1 MPDWDWRMQI
11 YEPAS
16 FARKY
21 LLPRLDVQPM
31 EGPLALHV
39 TCSSQ
44 RSGNAGD
51 MEALARALAKKVRGR
66 LGPGHGVYVRIC
78 FVVLCITTSGG
89 VAH

>member
-66 LGPGHGVYVRIC
+66 LGPGRESRQGLKLREYM
-78 FVVLCITTSGG
+78 LCGPL
-89 VAH
+89 HHH